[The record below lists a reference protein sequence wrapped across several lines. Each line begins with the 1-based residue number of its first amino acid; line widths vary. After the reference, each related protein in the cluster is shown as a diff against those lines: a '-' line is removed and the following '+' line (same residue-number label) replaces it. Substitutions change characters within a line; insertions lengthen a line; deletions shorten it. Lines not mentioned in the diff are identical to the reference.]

1 MNRFG
6 TAAAAVLLVALPVCS
21 DEPNGGG
28 AAFPPRCGLLTPE
41 PGLKVEEVPPAF
53 VADGAEIVKVHKTK
67 ERLTVALNNPMTVA
81 GSFTAYKKAA
91 RAAGFELVGEDNEG
105 FEAEIYLEKGDQLGA
120 IQIRTSRCSEA
131 TVVFI
136 NIVQT

>member
-1 MNRFG
+1 M
-6 TAAAAVLLVALPVCS
+6 
-21 DEPNGGG
+21 
-28 AAFPPRCGLLTPE
+28 FPPRCGLLTPD
-41 PGLKVEEVPPAF
+41 PGLKVEAVPPAF
-53 VADGAEIVKVHKTK
+53 VADGVQIVKVHKTK

-81 GSFTAYKKAA
+81 GSFAAYKKAA
-91 RAAGFELVGEDNEG
+91 RTAGFELVGEDNEG
-105 FEAEIYLEKGDQLGA
+105 FEAEIYLEKGDRLGA